1 MNSSVSWRVSLS
13 CSGRLSFCLLRSI
26 SLFLLSRRRIDRF
39 VYYPSDSS
47 LASCTTTFCLCKSCQ
62 RTLSF
67 CLLSSGVWYRFPESE
82 CKSTA
87 FSWTDQIFCELFLEK
102 DAFLG
107 FEWRKS
113 RQIGNMRGIWAER
126 CENIRKWA
134 GGHIYKG
141 WGGRAKYGS
150 GIDERDK
157 GEPKTAR
164 NGNRRKATLK
174 CWEIFRLQNSEWW
187 EHQHCEVPSLYH
199 SLCPY
204 LCYDPLGG

>member
-1 MNSSVSWRVSLS
+1 MSSSFYGRASLS
-13 CSGRLSFCLLRSI
+13 CSGRLSFYLLRSL

-87 FSWTDQIFCELFLEK
+87 FSWFHQIFHGIFLEN

-107 FEWRKS
+107 FGWRKS
-113 RQIGNMRGIWAER
+113 RQIGNMRGIRAEY
-126 CENIRKWA
+126 CENTRKWTK
-134 GGHIYKG
+134 GHIRKG
-141 WGGRAKYGS
+141 WGGRVELGS
-150 GIDERDK
+150 VELSLK
-157 GEPKTAR
+157 KSEPKMAR
-164 NGNRRKATLK
+164 NGDR
-174 CWEIFRLQNSEWW
+174 
-187 EHQHCEVPSLYH
+187 Y
-199 SLCPY
+199 
-204 LCYDPLGG
+204 